1 VDVLTGADGLGEAL
15 GGLLAH
21 EELHVRT
28 DAVLLVYDT
37 EPDAGIAR
45 VQIGEHLGQRGAGAR
60 HFPSAARIG
69 MERRGDEHPHQAS
82 AALTE

>member
-1 VDVLTGADGLGEAL
+1 LGEAL

-21 EELHVRT
+21 EELHVRA
-28 DAVLLVYDT
+28 DAVLLVDNT

-45 VQIGEHLGQRGAGAR
+45 VQIGEHLGQRGAGPR

-69 MERRGDEHPHQAS
+69 VERRGDEDAHQTD